1 MKVKNKSLDAL
12 VDELLLEDT
21 SGPNEVLDSLLAV
34 GKKRIG
40 DNVVALWYQQVWME
54 LVVFV
59 NDFVELVSIKLIV
72 AVFVFMRNPLL
83 NMMHAPSVSS

>member
-40 DNVVALWYQQVWME
+40 DDVVEFSYL
-54 LVVFV
+54 
-59 NDFVELVSIKLIV
+59 
-72 AVFVFMRNPLL
+72 
-83 NMMHAPSVSS
+83 